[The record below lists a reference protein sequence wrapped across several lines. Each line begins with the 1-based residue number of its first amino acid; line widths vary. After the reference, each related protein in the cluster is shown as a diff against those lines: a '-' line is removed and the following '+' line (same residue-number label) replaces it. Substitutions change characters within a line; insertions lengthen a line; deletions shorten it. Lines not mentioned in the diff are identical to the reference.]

1 MGTPVYLSLFTEGTK
16 FRAAEGEK
24 KPNQNN
30 KTPAKQT
37 VHMRR

>member
-16 FRAAEGEK
+16 FRAARGEK
-24 KPNQNN
+24 TPNQTK
-30 KTPAKQT
+30 KTQAKQT